1 MTSNSIITSPTI
13 IKSPISAAPITT
25 TPLAA
30 ITMTTKNKKTV
41 TSPPHDVINIERV
54 LTSPLPTLEQH
65 RTMIEKKQQATSPDF
80 LYGSF
85 AGI

>member
-1 MTSNSIITSPTI
+1 MPMMVSPT
-13 IKSPISAAPITT
+13 SAPITT

-30 ITMTTKNKKTV
+30 STSSETKTTKKQKQIV
-41 TSPPHDVINIERV
+41 TPPPPPPPRHDVINIDQI

-85 AGI
+85 AGN